1 MIVNLYLKL
10 SKVQPFGRY
19 LLFFILNKFFPFA
32 FSIISKLLLLSF
44 CYKIYIFKI
53 AILKKKL
60 YSQVKVIEAFK
71 AKNINIEVLNLSVS
85 TKTSKEAANA
95 VGCSLSQI
103 AKSIVFYE
111 VDHKKLVQIFVSGPN
126 RVDVDIFQKH
136 TGLRIEKAD
145 ANFVRES
152 TGFAIGGV
160 APIGHINKPLYYL
173 DETLTQFEDVWCAAG
188 TPNSLFKI
196 KTSDLLKVCEPKI
209 LQVC

>member
-1 MIVNLYLKL
+1 M
-10 SKVQPFGRY
+10 
-19 LLFFILNKFFPFA
+19 
-32 FSIISKLLLLSF
+32 
-44 CYKIYIFKI
+44 
-53 AILKKKL
+53 KKKL

-71 AKNINIEVLNLSVS
+71 ANNINIEVLNLSVS

-95 VGCSLSQI
+95 VGCNLSQI

-111 VDHKKLVQIFVSGPN
+111 VDHKRLVQIFVSGPN
-126 RVDVDIFQKH
+126 RVDEDIFQKH

-160 APIGHINKPLYYL
+160 APLGHVNKPLYYL
-173 DETLTQFEDVWCAAG
+173 DETLNQFEDVWCAAG

-209 LQVC
+209 LQVCK

>member
-1 MIVNLYLKL
+1 MFECIIVTNLDHH
-10 SKVQPFGRY
+10 
-19 LLFFILNKFFPFA
+19 
-32 FSIISKLLLLSF
+32 SIISKLLLLSF

-111 VDHKKLVQIFVSGPN
+111 VEHKKLVQIFVSGPN

>member
-1 MIVNLYLKL
+1 MFECIIVTNLDHH
-10 SKVQPFGRY
+10 
-19 LLFFILNKFFPFA
+19 
-32 FSIISKLLLLSF
+32 SIISKLLLLSF

>member
-1 MIVNLYLKL
+1 MFECIIVTNLDH
-10 SKVQPFGRY
+10 
-19 LLFFILNKFFPFA
+19 N
-32 FSIISKLLLLSF
+32 SIISKLLLLSF